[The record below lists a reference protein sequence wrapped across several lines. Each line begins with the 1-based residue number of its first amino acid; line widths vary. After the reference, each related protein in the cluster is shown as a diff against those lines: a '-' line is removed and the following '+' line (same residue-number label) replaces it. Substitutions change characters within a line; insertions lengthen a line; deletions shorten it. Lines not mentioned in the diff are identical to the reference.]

1 MTAILE
7 LSRPLA
13 AERIGRS
20 GTTMVVEAN
29 EAECAAV
36 ATRLQIPGVQ
46 SLQCRWHLHLGEGGL
61 IAAEGTLQAQV
72 TQTCVIT
79 LEPFESTLSESF
91 SVHFVLEDRLSGS
104 DDPDEPDELVY
115 DGVTLELCEATVE
128 QVALALDP
136 YPRSPA
142 AELPAMPDDG
152 ENGGFAALAK
162 WRDLN

>member
-1 MTAILE
+1 MTADLE

-20 GTTMVVEAN
+20 GIVIVVEAR

-36 ATRLQIPGVQ
+36 AARLQIPGMR
-46 SLQCRWHLHLGEGGL
+46 SLQCRWQLRPGENGL
-61 IAAEGTLQAQV
+61 IAAEGALQAQV
-72 TQTCVIT
+72 TQICVVT
-79 LEPFESTLSESF
+79 LEPFDSTLIESF
-91 SVHFVLEDRLSGS
+91 NVHFVLDGRLSGG
-104 DDPDEPDELVY
+104 DDPEEPDELVY
-115 DGVTLELCEATVE
+115 DGVTLELGEATVE

-142 AELPAMPDDG
+142 AELPAMPEDG
-152 ENGGFAALAK
+152 EKGGFAALAK